1 MLSCLGIM
9 NSFLINCFLKLF
21 TGVQNRPALGEEDAG
36 ENAEEK
42 EDPRGGEQVDSNS

>member
-1 MLSCLGIM
+1 L
-9 NSFLINCFLKLF
+9 FLKLF

-42 EDPRGGEQVDSNS
+42 EDPGGGEQVDSNS